1 MKVYFWE
8 GVVRYDEKGKL
19 ALRLVGLFVNT
30 ERSGFVAWRLE
41 LSEELS
47 SVHDTFHV
55 YKLEGCV
62 ADASLHVPLDVIKV
76 NRTLRMSRN
85 LLRLWIEMLRVEV
98 C

>member
-1 MKVYFWE
+1 MYLWK

-19 ALRLVGLFVNT
+19 TLRLVGLFVNT
-30 ERSGFVAWRLE
+30 ARSGLVACQLE

-55 YKLEGCV
+55 SKLEGCV
-62 ADASLHVPLDVIKV
+62 ADASLHVPLDVIMTNK
-76 NRTLRMSRN
+76 TLRLSRN
-85 LLRLWIEMLRVEV
+85 LWRLWIGMLRVEV